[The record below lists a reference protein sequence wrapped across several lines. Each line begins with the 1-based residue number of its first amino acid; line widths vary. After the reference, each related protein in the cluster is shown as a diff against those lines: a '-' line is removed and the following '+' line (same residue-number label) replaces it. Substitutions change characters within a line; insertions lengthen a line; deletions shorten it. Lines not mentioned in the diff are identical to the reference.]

1 MDKVKTVALALT
13 VACIMLAASVI
24 GIYLNLNAAIQRQ
37 SEIIKEQADQIQTI
51 NSITD
56 EMNDQINELQFKVS
70 AYEVI
75 INYQTG
81 QIANLTRDMEYF
93 QLPD

>member
-24 GIYLNLNAAIQRQ
+24 GIYLNLNAAIQHQ

>member
-1 MDKVKTVALALT
+1 VDKVKTVALALT